1 MKKRTKPKAY
11 PGHILIDGFEI
22 KWRDI
27 IVGLQGD
34 YLLNVEE
41 RLHKISLNARHDRRL
56 DELTLEQKRV
66 DAQISKALRHTEPD
80 NTPFNFAAYASRRAV
95 FERLEKKR
103 ERLEAEYE
111 RVFELRFGE
120 SLRRYTNT
128 AADRAAASES
138 TEDAP

>member
-1 MKKRTKPKAY
+1 MKKRTKPKPY
-11 PGHILIDGFEI
+11 PGHILIDGCEV
-22 KWRDI
+22 KWCDI
-27 IVGLQGD
+27 VAGLQT
-34 YLLNVEE
+34 YYMAQFEE
-41 RLHKISLNARHDRRL
+41 RLRTIALNARHDRRL

-103 ERLEAEYE
+103 ERLEAEYD

-120 SLRRYTNT
+120 SLRRYDT